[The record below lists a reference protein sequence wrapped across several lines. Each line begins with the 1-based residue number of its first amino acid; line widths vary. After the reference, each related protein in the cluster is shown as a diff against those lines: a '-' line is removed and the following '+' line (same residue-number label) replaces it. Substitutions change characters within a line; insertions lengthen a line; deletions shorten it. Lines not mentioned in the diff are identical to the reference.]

1 MCSFEDLP
9 LPDSSL
15 SFFSL
20 QVQLLLWDRKEQLQ
34 PFLLTTNSIDFHLP
48 SSTSRY
54 ILLSC
59 PHTYCHAIIKRM
71 TYMYHVLKYI
81 STVHHECGRH
91 AILILHNHKKVPVT
105 ITNLKFRMHIK
116 GIHVPCWDLDKKN
129 LLLVY
134 VNMYTKYIFL
144 CMQAKLKKNP
154 IFILHSFDL
163 YIWVNYSSINP
174 QIVSTCFCHFQ
185 IIE

>member
-9 LPDSSL
+9 LPHSSL

-34 PFLLTTNSIDFHLP
+34 PFLWTTNSIGFHLP

-59 PHTYCHAIIKRM
+59 PHTYCHVIIKRM
-71 TYMYHVLKYI
+71 TYIYHVLKYT

-91 AILILHNHKKVPVT
+91 AMLILHNHKEVPV
-105 ITNLKFRMHIK
+105 IVANPKFRMHTK
-116 GIHVPCWDLDKKN
+116 GIHVPCWELDKKI

-134 VNMYTKYIFL
+134 VSLYTKYLL
-144 CMQAKLKKNP
+144 CMQAKYKKNP
-154 IFILHSFDL
+154 IFTNIHLI
-163 YIWVNYSSINP
+163 YI
-174 QIVSTCFCHFQ
+174 FG
-185 IIE
+185 